1 MKRFDIKTLLNY
13 LFLLNKE
20 SIMNFVEIIK
30 KDLPNFSGICVREG
44 DADIEKVRVFEITLA
59 WKLNKHRAEA
69 FKKVLIVGAN
79 NNKGKYFIADIISV
93 LSVKDAY
100 IEGTRM
106 SGFDYQEKIYGKW
119 ITERISGLVQDN
131 ALEERYS
138 ILFKNPTEIKKF
150 SSDFTFSRTSI
161 YYINSNKEQQIN
173 YGEHIEINNIGKIN
187 SAKIKINGL
196 TLIAGINDTG
206 KSTAGKILF
215 SIIKATSRYKQDLK
229 EGKEYNIIDKL
240 EQLYNSLRRRVSITD
255 IIRQE
260 FIPKNFIEHINN
272 YVVLDSFDGLMVDEI
287 EKLFDFKKTLLIE
300 NISNLENLKGYIKI
314 LDEIKQLLFS
324 KENKQE
330 QVKNAL
336 NRALFSEF
344 ISDITPK
351 GSTKRSHI
359 KYFIGNENL
368 LDVELEKNKITKLDF
383 KEDLSF
389 KDVVFVETPLLIQ
402 MYDLIKFS
410 DTMFDDNEDDIRF
423 RNRPKVSL
431 HIKDL
436 INKIENAKYFSELF
450 YENDFDSIDILK
462 NISNII
468 NGGFAFDNENRDLIF
483 TSKNGKNKNFQI
495 KSVNTASGIKSF
507 GIIQLLLQANIL
519 NDRSLLIIDEPEN
532 HLHPEWQ
539 IKYAEM
545 IIELVKNEIPVIITS
560 HSPYMIQALKYFSE
574 KNQLE
579 EKTNY
584 YFAEMKENETQSNLI
599 DVTNDLNVIFSK
611 LAEPLSSLV
620 WK

>member
-1 MKRFDIKTLLNY
+1 MNIIDII
-13 LFLLNKE
+13 E
-20 SIMNFVEIIK
+20 
-30 KDLPNFSGICVREG
+30 KDIPDFSGICIREG
-44 DADIEKVRVFEITLA
+44 DADIKKVREFEITLA
-59 WKLNKHRAEA
+59 WKLNKFRAKNY
-69 FKKVLIVGAN
+69 KKILIVGAN
-79 NNKGKYFIADIISV
+79 KNKGKYFIANIVSV
-93 LSVKDAY
+93 LSIKNAY
-100 IEGTRM
+100 LEGTRKD
-106 SGFDYQEKIYGKW
+106 GFDYQEEIYGKW
-119 ITERISGLVQDN
+119 ITERISGVIQDN
-131 ALEERYS
+131 ALEERFA
-138 ILFKNPTEIKKF
+138 ILFENPTEIKKF
-150 SSDFTFSRTSI
+150 SSDFTFNRTSI
-161 YYINSNKEQQIN
+161 YYVNSEKQLEIKS
-173 YGEHIEINNIGKIN
+173 GEYIEINNIGKIN
-187 SAKIKINGL
+187 TAKIKINGL

-206 KSTAGKILF
+206 KSTAGKVLF
-215 SIIKATSRYKQDLK
+215 SIIKATGRYKQDLK
-229 EGKEYNIIDKL
+229 EGKEYNILDKL
-240 EQLYNSLRRRVSITD
+240 DQLYNNLRRRVLVND

-272 YVVLDSFDGLMVDEI
+272 YVVLDNFDGLLVDEI
-287 EKLFDFKKTLLIE
+287 EKLFDFKKTLLTE
-300 NISNLENLKGYIKI
+300 NISNKENLKGYIKT

-324 KENKQE
+324 KEDKQE
-330 QVKNAL
+330 QIKNAL

-351 GSTKRSHI
+351 GSTKKSHI
-359 KYFIGNENL
+359 RYYIGNDKL
-368 LDVELEKNKITKLDF
+368 LDVELEKNKITKLDS

-389 KDVVFVETPLLIQ
+389 RDVVFVETPLLIQ
-402 MYDLIKFS
+402 MYDLIKYS
-410 DTMFDDNEDDIRF
+410 DAMFDDNEDDIRY

-468 NGGFAFDNENRDLIF
+468 NGGFAFDNENKDLIF

-519 NDRSLLIIDEPEN
+519 NDRCLLIIDEPEN

-560 HSPYMIQALKYFSE
+560 HSPYIIQALRHFSE
-574 KNQLE
+574 KNKLE
-579 EKTNY
+579 EKTSY
-584 YFAEMKENETQSNLI
+584 YYAEMKENETQSNLI

-611 LAEPLSSLV
+611 LAEPLSTLV

>member
-1 MKRFDIKTLLNY
+1 
-13 LFLLNKE
+13 
-20 SIMNFVEIIK
+20 MNIIDIIK
-30 KDLPNFSGICVREG
+30 KDIPDFSGICVREG
-44 DADIEKVRVFEITLA
+44 DADIEKVREFEITLA
-59 WKLNKHRAEA
+59 WKLNKHRAES
-69 FKKVLIVGAN
+69 FKKILIVGAN
-79 NNKGKYFIADIISV
+79 NNKGKYFMADIISV

-100 IEGTRM
+100 LEGTRM

-131 ALEERYS
+131 ALEERFS
-138 ILFKNPTEIKKF
+138 ILFKNPSEIKKF
-150 SSDFTFSRTSI
+150 SSNFTFSRTSI
-161 YYINSNKEQQIN
+161 YYINSIKEQQIN

-240 EQLYNSLRRRVSITD
+240 EQLYNNLRRRISITD

-300 NISNLENLKGYIKI
+300 NISNPENLKGYIKI
-314 LDEIKQLLFS
+314 LDEIKLLLFS

-351 GSTKRSHI
+351 GSTKKSQI

-436 INKIENAKYFSELF
+436 INKIENAKYFSEIF

-468 NGGFAFDNENRDLIF
+468 NGGFAFDNESRDLIF
-483 TSKNGKNKNFQI
+483 TSKNGKSKNFQI

-545 IIELVKNEIPVIITS
+545 IIELVRNEIPVIITS

-599 DVTNDLNVIFSK
+599 DVTNDMNVIFSK